1 MKSRRVAFAGFIH
14 ETNTCAPTKAS
25 YDAFLKGSGHLPLC
39 RGEEMIELVKGANT
53 GIEGALDYAR
63 EGITSVDEVLRLAE
77 DLG

>member
-1 MKSRRVAFAGFIH
+1 MAAVLPAGTT
-14 ETNTCAPTKAS
+14 E
-25 YDAFLKGSGHLPLC
+25 
-39 RGEEMIELVKGANT
+39 GANT